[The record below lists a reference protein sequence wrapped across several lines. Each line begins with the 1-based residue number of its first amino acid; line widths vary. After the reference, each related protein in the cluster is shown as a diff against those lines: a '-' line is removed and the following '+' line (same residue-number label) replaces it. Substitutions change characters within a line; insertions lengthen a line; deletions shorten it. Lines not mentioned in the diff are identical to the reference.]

1 MKHALIIGGTGM
13 LAKASVWLSKN
24 GFHIFVIGRNPEKMQ
39 RLLDQNPAQLTPV
52 LVDYTKPNE
61 LVEQIHRSQ
70 QQNGPIQLA
79 VAWVHSTGPNVIPD
93 LLEMLPETQP
103 VDFFHVNG
111 SSANFHDIKA
121 EIAVPKHVR
130 YHQIQLGFKVENG
143 VSRWLT
149 NDEIADGVIKA
160 ILIGKPESI
169 IGTIEPWD
177 KRP

>member
-24 GFHIFVIGRNPEKMQ
+24 GYHVSVIGRNPEKMQ
-39 RLLDQNPAQLTPV
+39 RVLIQNLTQLSPV
-52 LVDYTKPNE
+52 LVDYTNSQE
-61 LVEQIHRSQ
+61 LMEQIRHTQ
-70 QQNGPIQLA
+70 QKNGPIQLL
-79 VAWVHSTGPNVIPD
+79 VAWVHSNGPNVIPN

-103 VDFFHVNG
+103 MDFFHVNG
-111 SSANFHDIKA
+111 SSSNLQDIKA
-121 EIAVPKHVR
+121 EIAIPQHVR

-149 NDEIADGVIKA
+149 NDEIAGGTIKA
-160 ILIGKPESI
+160 IQDKEPEWL
-169 IGTIEPWD
+169 IGTIDPWD